1 MSPTPPAAHTWTFS
15 DGQVVETAGYG
26 VVGRNPSAE
35 RLAEQLDG
43 SQEARLVTVVD
54 DAKSI
59 SRTHFA
65 FGPFDGLLWV
75 ADAGSGNGTRLIYPD
90 GSAFT
95 LEPGVRYE
103 VDSGSRVT
111 FGSFWVRVS

>member
-1 MSPTPPAAHTWTFS
+1 MTSSHTWTFS

-35 RLAEQLDG
+35 RLADQLDG
-43 SQEARLVTVVD
+43 STDVRLITVAD

-59 SRTHFA
+59 SRVHFA
-65 FGPFDGLLWV
+65 FGPFEDYLWV

-90 GSAFT
+90 GSSFR
-95 LEPGVRYE
+95 LEPGTRYE
-103 VDSGSRVT
+103 VDPGSRVT
-111 FGSFWVRVS
+111 FGSFWVEVA